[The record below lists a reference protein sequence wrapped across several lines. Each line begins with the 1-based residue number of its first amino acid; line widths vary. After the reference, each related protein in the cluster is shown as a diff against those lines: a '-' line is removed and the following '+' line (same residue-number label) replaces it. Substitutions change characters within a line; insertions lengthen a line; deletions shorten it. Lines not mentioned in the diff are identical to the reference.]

1 MPRSI
6 VATFYVLAM
15 IAAVVCVDVLLLR
28 HQFWARLFVNIGIA
42 AVAAATYLRFMK
54 KP

>member
-6 VATFYVLAM
+6 VAALYVLAL
-15 IAAVVCVDVLLLR
+15 IAAVVGVDLLFLR
-28 HQFWARLFVNIGIA
+28 HRFWARLFVNTG
-42 AVAAATYLRFMK
+42 VVTLAAAAYFRFMK